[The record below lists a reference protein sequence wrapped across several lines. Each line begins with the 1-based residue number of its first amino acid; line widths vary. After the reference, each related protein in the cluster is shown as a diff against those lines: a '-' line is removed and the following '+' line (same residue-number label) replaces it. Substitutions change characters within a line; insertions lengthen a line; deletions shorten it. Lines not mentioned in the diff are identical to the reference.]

1 MPAPTSVMYG
11 TIHRTPD
18 DLRRLA
24 AGGWEPAAAAARVV
38 GDASRVFCVGIG
50 TSYHAAANAAF
61 HLRWAGVDA
70 EAVSSFDFT
79 VYETPLRPAD
89 AVIVFGH
96 RGFKRFSAASL
107 ERAKAAGAPV
117 IAVTGIE
124 SQVEDATVI
133 LTTTPQEKS
142 AAFTAS
148 HSGAMYVSAQVAC
161 LVAEAR
167 RMDVSQLRADL
178 DRLPA
183 VVEEVFSRE
192 DDIAAVA
199 SRSLRQRIYA
209 AGSGPDGLLATE
221 VALKSREA
229 AYNTIDGM
237 PTEQF
242 IHGPLVTVSRGDFAI
257 LFATHEAG
265 RPRTLALLKILD
277 RIGVESWI
285 VGGLPAPPP
294 TATTFALP
302 DIHAVA
308 APILGVIPLQLYS
321 CYQAQAAG
329 TPGDTFRRDVPE
341 YSEAFGKVK
350 L

>member
-1 MPAPTSVMYG
+1 MPAPTSVMYE
-11 TIHRTPD
+11 TIHRTPA
-18 DLRRLA
+18 DLQRIA
-24 AGGWEPAAAAARVV
+24 AEGWAPAGEAARIVS
-38 GDASRVFCVGIG
+38 GAARVFCVGIG

-70 EAVSSFDFT
+70 EAVSSFDFS
-79 VYETPLRPAD
+79 VYETPLRADD

-107 ERAKAAGAPV
+107 ERSRAAGVPV
-117 IAVTGIE
+117 IAVTGLG
-124 SQVEDATVI
+124 SQVDDATVI
-133 LTTTPQEKS
+133 LRTTEQEKS

-148 HSGAMYVSAQVAC
+148 HSGAMYVTAQVAC

-167 RMDVSQLRADL
+167 HIDAGTLRADL
-178 DRLPA
+178 DGLPA
-183 VVEEVFSRE
+183 LVHDVFARE
-192 DDIAAVA
+192 DAIASVA
-199 SRSLRQRIYA
+199 ARTLPQRIYA

-265 RPRTLALLKILD
+265 RPRTSALLKILD
-277 RIGVESWI
+277 TIGVESWI
-285 VGGLPAPPP
+285 VGALPDPPP

-302 DIHAVA
+302 DIHPVA
-308 APILGVIPLQLYS
+308 APMLGALPLQLYS

-329 TPGDTFRRDVPE
+329 TPADTFRRDVQA
-341 YSEAFGKVK
+341 YGDAFSKVK

>member
-1 MPAPTSVMYG
+1 MYE
-11 TIHRTPD
+11 TIHRTPA

-24 AGGWEPAAAAARVV
+24 GEGWEPARAAASVV
-38 GDASRVFCVGIG
+38 GEATRVFCVGIG

-79 VYETPLRPAD
+79 VYETPLKPTD
-89 AVIVFGH
+89 AVMVFGH

-107 ERAKAAGAPV
+107 DRARTAGVPV
-117 IAVTGIE
+117 IAVTGLE
-124 SQVEDATVI
+124 SQVHDATVI

-148 HSGAMYVSAQVAC
+148 HSGAMYASAQVAC

-167 RMDVSQLRADL
+167 HMDASALRTDL
-178 DRLPA
+178 GRLPGLIEDLFA
-183 VVEEVFSRE
+183 RE
-192 DDIAAVA
+192 DDISAVA
-199 SRSLRQRIYA
+199 SRSLRLRIYA

-229 AYNTIDGM
+229 AYNTVDGM

-257 LFATHEAG
+257 LFATHAAG
-265 RPRTLALLKILD
+265 RARTSALLKILD
-277 RIGVESWI
+277 TIGVESWI

-302 DIHAVA
+302 DIHPVA
-308 APILGVIPLQLYS
+308 APILGVVPLQLYS

-329 TPGDTFRRDVPE
+329 TPGDSFRRDVPE